1 MNYKESGVAGSE
13 YTRCSQITI
22 YNPLG
27 GTPAAEF
34 AEERVTL
41 LAGRKI
47 AENAE
52 CVRVPFDP
60 AEEIA
65 LINPETGEPLGSSV
79 THAQLYVILFS
90 LYLAKAQARDAAN
103 AEPPAQ

>member
-1 MNYKESGVAGSE
+1 MNYKESSVTGSE
-13 YTRCSQITI
+13 YTRCQKIMI

-27 GTPAAEF
+27 GQPMLEF
-34 AEERVTL
+34 DEERATILADRTL
-41 LAGRKI
+41 T
-47 AENAE
+47 E
-52 CVRVPFDP
+52 RVGGLRVAFDP

-90 LYLAKAQARDAAN
+90 LYIGKAQARDAA
-103 AEPPAQ
+103 AVPPTQ